1 MNWTKAYRVNRDEE
15 HHYFK
20 EAREEV
26 CNINLHQLRLVSV
39 MADVFLLVFIL
50 ITPLVFPK
58 WKLSWPYYIFCAIM
72 LLFTLLVYVYDRREK
87 KTYGQVMALCVLFD
101 LCLMTGCIL
110 IDVIPDP
117 NFVSTYFQIN
127 VI

>member
-1 MNWTKAYRVNRDEE
+1 MNPHLNLNEDSLKAERGLLRNLGKRIVPGEDNSKMNWTKAYRVNRDEE

-58 WKLSWPYYIFCAIM
+58 WKLSWPYYIF
-72 LLFTLLVYVYDRREK
+72 
-87 KTYGQVMALCVLFD
+87 
-101 LCLMTGCIL
+101 
-110 IDVIPDP
+110 
-117 NFVSTYFQIN
+117 
-127 VI
+127 